1 MAIQIPLI
9 AYGTTIK
16 KLQPGDTLSG
26 ITPGTDVQVYDA
38 DLAAI
43 AGLTSAANKLPY
55 YTGSGTAALAD
66 FTAAGRA
73 LLDDADAAAQRTTLS
88 LGNVDNTSDVNK
100 PVSTAQAL
108 ADTAILTAAE
118 AYADGLV
125 VGLWDDRGSFNASVN
140 TYPTTGGSGTTS
152 AILKGDIWTISV
164 IATSGVLLGYPVG
177 TNVRALV
184 NTPGQTGSN
193 WAITQT
199 GLGYVPLNASSNL
212 SDLTNVPTA
221 RTNLGLGTLA
231 TQSGTF
237 SGTSSGTNTGDQTIS
252 VTGDGTAS
260 GSTGSLSL
268 TVTKLNGTSLA
279 ALATGLLKNT
289 TSTGV
294 PSIAVAGTD
303 YVAPGG
309 ALGTPSSGT
318 VTNLTGTASINI
330 NGTVG
335 ATTPA
340 AGTFTTLTSTGNATL
355 GDAEATDT
363 HSIKGATTLLANSAS
378 AALTVTQTGAGN
390 AFVVE
395 DSASTDGTPFVID
408 AVGRTYIGAGS
419 GYVGV
424 FNSAFL
430 QTYNVA
436 GNTAQ
441 SIQRYSLDAYGPDI
455 DFTKSRNA
463 TTGSQTVVA
472 SGDNLGTLRFA
483 GSDGTAFKPAA
494 YIEAAVDG
502 TPGTNDMPGRLVFS
516 TTADGASS
524 PTERMRIDSAG
535 NVGIGTTVN
544 NVYDQVAAARALTVQ
559 KSDTSTTV
567 GGSSAALAI
576 VNGDTTTNNTAQ
588 LNFAAITGASTN
600 QYSSAIIS
608 AIFGARTNAQYP
620 TGQLAFLTS
629 TSLNSAPTEKM
640 RIMNAGNVG
649 IGQTTPTAVLHLK
662 AGTSAAGTGPL
673 KLTAGTNLTTPENG
687 TIEFDGTKLT
697 MTDNSVRKQ
706 IKVSNALT
714 LPSAITVG
722 ASPYTYQNTSNS
734 DEKILISGGTTSL
747 VEFTRDNSTFYTE
760 GTLTTNPIVVILAT
774 GDRVKTTYSVTP
786 TMIKIPL

>member
-1 MAIQIPLI
+1 MALRRPFF
-9 AYGTTIK
+9 YNGTT
-16 KLQPGDTLSG
+16 LEAVGDDDTLVG
-26 ITPGTDVQVYDA
+26 ATPGTDVLAYDA

-73 LLDDADAAAQRTTLS
+73 LLDDADAAAQRATLS

-140 TYPTTGGSGTTS
+140 TYPTTGGSGTAS

-237 SGTSSGTNTGDQTIS
+237 SGTSSGTNTGDQTTI
-252 VTGDGTAS
+252 
-260 GSTGSLSL
+260 
-268 TVTKLNGTSLA
+268 
-279 ALATGLLKNT
+279 
-289 TSTGV
+289 
-294 PSIAVAGTD
+294 
-303 YVAPGG
+303 
-309 ALGTPSSGT
+309 
-318 VTNLTGTASINI
+318 
-330 NGTVG
+330 
-335 ATTPA
+335 
-340 AGTFTTLTSTGNATL
+340 TGNA
-355 GDAEATDT
+355 GSATVLQTPRAIYGNNFD
-363 HSIKGATTLLANSAS
+363 GS
-378 AALTVTQTGAGN
+378 AALTQVI
-390 AFVVE
+390 
-395 DSASTDGTPFVID
+395 ASTYGGTGNGFVKFTGP
-408 AVGRTYIGAGS
+408 ATAENT
-419 GYVGV
+419 
-424 FNSAFL
+424 FTLPNS
-430 QTYNVA
+430 
-436 GNTAQ
+436 
-441 SIQRYSLDAYGPDI
+441 
-455 DFTKSRNA
+455 NA
-463 TTGSQTVVA
+463 TLLY
-472 SGDNLGTLRFA
+472 SGMLDVSLGA
-483 GSDGTAFKPAA
+483 
-494 YIEAAVDG
+494 
-502 TPGTNDMPGRLVFS
+502 
-516 TTADGASS
+516 
-524 PTERMRIDSAG
+524 
-535 NVGIGTTVN
+535 TVN
-544 NVYDQVAAARALTVQ
+544 NVYDQVGGARALTIQ
-559 KSDTSTTV
+559 KSDTSTTL
-567 GGSSAALAI
+567 GGSLAALAI
-576 VNGDTTTNNTAQ
+576 VNGSATTNNTAQ
-588 LNFAAITGASTN
+588 LNFAAITGASTT

-608 AIFGARTNAQYP
+608 AIFGARSNDQYP

-629 TSLNSAPTEKM
+629 TSLNWAPSEKM

-649 IGQTTPTAVLHLK
+649 IGTATPTAVLHLK

-673 KLTAGTNLTTPENG
+673 KLTAGTNLATPENG
-687 TIEFDGTKLT
+687 AIEFDGTKLT

-706 IKVSNALT
+706 IKVSNDLT

-747 VEFTRDNSTFYTE
+747 IQFTRDNSNFYTE
-760 GTLTTNPIVVILAT
+760 ATLTTDPVVIILAKD
-774 GDRVKTTYSVTP
+774 DRVKVTYSSTP
-786 TMIKIPL
+786 TMVKIPL